1 MWPLFTMFVCVCE
14 LETCGSIRPAHAW
27 MQPELLC
34 HIRFN
39 LVDMLWYDFEI
50 VCSSSVVGRPFFI
63 IAFDDAIHLLSH
75 RLILDFIQ
83 IFQFITIS
91 SNIDTQIEAVSE
103 DTHTWSPPLMRC
115 FHKIHRK
122 KINKHKVSTK
132 PEVGW
137 MKTPKNKWKANI
149 YFVTNNKNFTYCFDF
164 VLFVLCRPMSKV
176 TMMNAPLR
184 QKYMALALMVTV
196 RLSTVYVWPYFMRHK
211 CLGKYYFFVLH
222 RSYMSNLNVRDKNF
236 GIDNKMLS
244 SRRHKTKLTEDNKT
258 LPLIQSQLLYFVIMH
273 RSKTY
278 H

>member
-1 MWPLFTMFVCVCE
+1 M
-14 LETCGSIRPAHAW
+14 
-27 MQPELLC
+27 
-34 HIRFN
+34 
-39 LVDMLWYDFEI
+39 
-50 VCSSSVVGRPFFI
+50 
-63 IAFDDAIHLLSH
+63 
-75 RLILDFIQ
+75 
-83 IFQFITIS
+83 
-91 SNIDTQIEAVSE
+91 
-103 DTHTWSPPLMRC
+103 
-115 FHKIHRK
+115 
-122 KINKHKVSTK
+122 STK

-164 VLFVLCRPMSKV
+164 VLFVLCRPMLKV

-196 RLSTVYVWPYFMRHK
+196 RLCTVYVWPYFMRHK
-211 CLGKYYFFVLH
+211 CLGKYYFFVLQW
-222 RSYMSNLNVRDKNF
+222 SYMSNLNVRDKNF